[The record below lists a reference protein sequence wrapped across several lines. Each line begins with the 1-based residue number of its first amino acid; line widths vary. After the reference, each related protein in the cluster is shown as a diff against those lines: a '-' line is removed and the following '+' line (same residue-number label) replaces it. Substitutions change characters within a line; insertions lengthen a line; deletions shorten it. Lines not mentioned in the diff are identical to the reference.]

1 MPKTVVSLHR
11 IVKEIEQAAKKLKA
25 AEGKVT
31 NSGEKKKLNTIIKNL
46 NKIEKEVKNN
56 CPKGK
61 NSYAIA
67 IP

>member
-1 MPKTVVSLHR
+1 MPKKVVSLHG
-11 IVKEIEQAAKKLKA
+11 IVKQIDEATKKLKA
-25 AEGKVT
+25 AEGQVT

-46 NKIEKEVKNN
+46 NKIKSEVKNN

-61 NSYAIA
+61 SSYGIA